1 MCRLH
6 YLINLLLCNLNFY
19 ASISRLLSFIYNVYY
34 VGNPRHKMH
43 QTELSGFKV
52 FRPTTQDLLFKPRP
66 GNYSRTA
73 TVSPHTRQPQS
84 RPTSILSS
92 TLPLSRLK
100 PSSSN
105 KEHTRRLTFDK
116 TVKSL
121 TPTAAALSTKQTQG
135 SKSSEQTE
143 QVLPELIQPS
153 PVKEGS
159 SANSHIKLQPKLH
172 LPAIVSS

>member
-1 MCRLH
+1 
-6 YLINLLLCNLNFY
+6 
-19 ASISRLLSFIYNVYY
+19 
-34 VGNPRHKMH
+34 MH

-66 GNYSRTA
+66 SNYSKMA
-73 TVSPHTRQPQS
+73 TVSPRNTRQPQS

-100 PSSSN
+100 PSN
-105 KEHTRRLTFDK
+105 KEHARKLTFDK

-121 TPTAAALSTKQTQG
+121 TPTAAALSTKQMQG
-135 SKSSEQTE
+135 SKSSERTE

-159 SANSHIKLQPKLH
+159 SANSHLKLQPKLH